1 MQLPQKN
8 PDIVFRRVSE
18 GAVLLSTED
27 EVYFGLNEVGA
38 LIWELME
45 EVSTSEE
52 LLDALVARYPD
63 VEAGQIEADLTGL
76 LDELLKA
83 GMLNKNEN
91 SASAG

>member
-52 LLDALVARYPD
+52 LLNALVARYPD
-63 VEAGQIEADLTGL
+63 VEASQIEADLTGL